1 MLLRRI
7 YCIVS
12 TLQQEKKQ
20 SSEVS
25 LLKLCTLQFDVF
37 ISKNSIVVDDNIAPV
52 PFLSFPNALPPS
64 PEQATMVTAYFS

>member
-25 LLKLCTLQFDVF
+25 LKLCTLQFDVF